1 MAMTVRQLLEEVVAR
16 KRSPK
21 RIWLGGAFLLVYL
34 AGALSWHALFGLRL
48 EVLSENVSKWHE
60 ALVEETQ
67 IHHPQVIRETGVE
80 RLRYSLKRCERLV
93 KSMNPAKAEEGGRP

>member
-1 MAMTVRQLLEEVVAR
+1 MPKTIRALLEESVAP
-16 KRSPK
+16 KRSPR
-21 RIWLGGAFLLVYL
+21 RIWLGGAFVAVYL

-48 EVLSENVSKWHE
+48 EVLSENVSKWHA

-80 RLRYSLKRCERLV
+80 RLRYSLKQCERLV
-93 KSMNPAKAEEGGRP
+93 KRMNHPRQEEGGR